1 VIVSSPGFPAI
12 PIEMDSVIA
21 LLLVA
26 LTVEAAWLL
35 FSTLDFAVF
44 TRPAD
49 ASAYF
54 LNSQP
59 CF

>member
-1 VIVSSPGFPAI
+1 VFVFSLGFSAI
-12 PIEMDSVIA
+12 PIEMDPVIT

-35 FSTLDFAVF
+35 FSTLYFAVF
-44 TRPAD
+44 TRPAN

-54 LNSQP
+54 STSQP